1 MDNTPKS
8 KKPKSMRYNHFMDLY
23 STETNYVG
31 IIKMIM
37 TEFQKPLEDM
47 VGKKDEE
54 LLNKSELR
62 AIFGNFNPIY
72 EVHSQML
79 NHFREMQS
87 NWKEDCLIGKVLLD
101 HRAAL
106 LKAYPPYV
114 NYFEQMKSTLLQ
126 CIAQNPKFHA
136 FLKINQSKPQCGRQ
150 TLPELLIQP
159 VQRLPFMGLLI
170 KDILKHTPKSNPD
183 HKELEK
189 ALNAIK
195 DVNNYINE
203 DKRKTEGYTALL
215 NIINDIDNC
224 PASLLSSNRRYISEC
239 EVTELTK
246 CLGGRDDRLMIFLFT
261 DYIEICKI
269 REARGKPY
277 KHIRLIPLNIIPC
290 VYDIKDGERVLAI
303 EVKDEI
309 LCFKINEK
317 HDKMEHLKN
326 ISKQLAENAKNT
338 EYEQYIKGRESH
350 ELGVDINLGTL
361 KKVRDYAKT
370 FFLNE

>member
-1 MDNTPKS
+1 
-8 KKPKSMRYNHFMDLY
+8 MRFNHFMDLY

-31 IIKMIM
+31 ILNVIM
-37 TEFQKPLEDM
+37 NEFKKPLEQM
-47 VGKKDEE
+47 VGKRDEE

-62 AIFGNFNPIY
+62 AIFSNFSPIH

-79 NHFREMQS
+79 NHLRDLQV

-101 HRAAL
+101 HRDAF

-114 NYFEQMKSTLLQ
+114 NYFEQMKSTLLE
-126 CIAQNPKFHA
+126 CTARNPKFHA

-150 TLPELLIQP
+150 TLQELMIQP

-195 DVNNYINE
+195 DINNYINE

-215 NIINDIDNC
+215 KIVNDIDNC
-224 PASLLSSNRRYISEC
+224 PADLLSSNRRFMC
-239 EVTELTK
+239 EFEVIEITK
-246 CLGGRDDRLMIFLFT
+246 CLGGRDDRLMIFLFS
-261 DYIEICKI
+261 DYIELCKI
-269 REARGKPY
+269 RESRSKQY
-277 KHIRLIPLNIIPC
+277 KHIRLIPLNAIPC
-290 VYDIKDGERVLAI
+290 VYDIKDGERVFAF
-303 EVKDEI
+303 EVKDEL
-309 LCFKINEK
+309 LCFKIHEK
-317 HDKMEHLKN
+317 YEKNEHLKN
-326 ISKQLAENAKNT
+326 ICKQLAEYARKPDFN
-338 EYEQYIKGRESH
+338 EFLRDSESH
-350 ELGVDINLGTL
+350 ELGIDINFGTL

-370 FFLNE
+370 FF